1 MKNRPPCCGLWLPC
15 ARNAYVFV
23 FGAPPGQL
31 PGEADSSVPPGQ
43 VHETTAVTCTS
54 AEPSIGQRP
63 GASRTTASGLVPQ
76 VHTESSRIGTR
87 SILQIGQMP
96 PLFSRISGC
105 IGQV

>member
-15 ARNAYVFV
+15 ARSANVFV
-23 FGAPPGQL
+23 FGEPSAQV
-31 PGEADSSVPPGQ
+31 PGEVDSSVPPVQ
-43 VHETTAVTCTS
+43 VHDTAAVTWTS
-54 AEPSIGQRP
+54 AVPSIGQRP

-76 VHTESSRIGTR
+76 VQTESSRIGTR

-96 PLFSRISGC
+96 PLSSRISGC